1 MYICFFMKNPLGNS
15 NLTELKSKAL
25 KFFVKTL
32 KYIEVGF
39 RFATLKFNSAIKKK
53 WVRYP
58 LLGLGSLFFLFSL
71 FFFSIY
77 VGVWGSLPSKYEL
90 SHLEQSLATQLVDR
104 NGKVIGKYYI
114 FDRRPIGFDEIP
126 SHLKNALI
134 ATEDARFYKHDG
146 VDKVSL
152 MRVFFKTLLMQDD
165 SSGGG
170 STITQQLVK
179 NIYGRR
185 GSGAFNLVI
194 SKFKEFIIAQRVEDV
209 YTKDE
214 IINLYLNTVPFPDN
228 TYGIESA
235 SQKFFNKDTENL
247 TLNEAAILVGTLKAN
262 NSYNPRV
269 YPDRAKKRRDVVI
282 NQMLRY
288 NYLQPRDTMGM
299 ERDTIVLSYQKRTD
313 LGVAP
318 YFREL
323 IRREAQDLLKNYKK
337 EDGSSYDLYQDG
349 LTIHT
354 TLDKTMQQYAEAG
367 MREHMAALQA
377 QYEKAYGNY
386 APWKRASVLEPSLK
400 KLPYYQ
406 RLVKD
411 SISPEALED
420 SLNLKQKRKIFDWNT
435 DETTQD
441 ISVKDSLA
449 HYLSL
454 LNCGFVAL
462 DPQTGGV
469 LAYIGGIDFEN
480 FKYDHVSQ
488 SERMVGST
496 FKPFVYTTALEQEM
510 DPCTYYDGA
519 QEIYYFNNKE
529 WSPANAGGEGED
541 LSYSLKGALSNSI
554 NTVAVKVII
563 DVGIRKV
570 INQARRMGISSKL
583 PQVPSLALGTAQ
595 IKMRDLASAYT
606 SFVNGGRPMKPY
618 YITKI
623 VDRAGKTIAQ
633 FEPEV
638 PEKAVMRNFTRQA
651 MIEMMRGTVS
661 EGTAT
666 RLRYT
671 YKLKNDIAGK
681 TGTTQDNKDGWFVG
695 LTPYMVAVSWVGN
708 DDYRIGFSST
718 GLGAGANSALPIY
731 AKFMQQLN
739 QDTTYAELTKQR
751 FKAPSAEVREAL
763 SCAPIVKDSTS
774 RVTKFFESI
783 FNGQEQKFIK
793 KVYLDDNGAIIRT
806 EEEPVISD
814 EAIDETE
821 EVEEENTSGG
831 FFSFLKRKKKN
842 NEEN

>member
-1 MYICFFMKNPLGNS
+1 MRNPLKNR
-15 NLTELKSKAL
+15 NINDFKSKAL
-25 KFFVKTL
+25 QLFFKIL
-32 KYIEVGF
+32 KYLEIGF
-39 RFATLKFNSAIKKK
+39 RFATLKFHSAVKRK

-58 LLGLGSLFFLFSL
+58 LLALGTLFFAFSL
-71 FFFSIY
+71 FFFRIY
-77 VGVWGSLPSKYEL
+77 MGVWGALPSKYEL

-104 NGKVIGKYYI
+104 NEKVIGKYYI

-126 SHLKNALI
+126 EHLKNALI

-152 MRVFFKTLLMQDD
+152 MRVLFKTLLMQDD
-165 SSGGG
+165 SAGGG

-185 GSGAFNLVI
+185 GAGAFNLVI
-194 SKFKEFIIAQRVEDV
+194 SKFKEFIIAQRVEEV

-235 SQKFFNKDTENL
+235 SQKFFNKNTESL

-269 YPDRAKKRRDVVI
+269 YPDRARKRRDVVI

-288 NYLQPRDTMGM
+288 DYLNPRDTVGM
-299 ERDTIVLSYQKRTD
+299 ERDTIMLSYQKHTD
-313 LGVAP
+313 LGIAP

-323 IRREAQDLLKNYKK
+323 IRQEAQDILKNYKK
-337 EDGSSYDLYQDG
+337 DDGSAYDLYQDG

-354 TLDKTMQQYAEAG
+354 TLDKKMQEYAEAG
-367 MREHMAALQA
+367 MREHMAALQS

-386 APWKRASVLEPSLK
+386 APWKRSSILKPSLE

-406 RLVKD
+406 KLVKD
-411 SISPEALED
+411 SLSPEAIED
-420 SLNLKQKRKIFDWNT
+420 SLNIKRKRKIFDWNT
-435 DETTQD
+435 DERTQQ
-441 ISVKDSLA
+441 ISVKDSLS

-496 FKPFVYTTALEQEM
+496 FKPFVYTTALEQGM
-510 DPCTYYDGA
+510 DPCTYYDGD
-519 QEIYYFNNKE
+519 QQIYYFNNKE

-563 DVGIRKV
+563 DVGIQKV
-570 INQARRMGISSKL
+570 INQARSMGVDTKL
-583 PQVPSLALGTAQ
+583 PKVPSLALGTAQ
-595 IKMRDLASAYT
+595 IKMRNLASAYT
-606 SFVNGGRPMKPY
+606 SFVNGGKPMKPF

-623 VDRAGKTIAQ
+623 VDRTGKTVAE
-633 FEPEV
+633 FTPEV
-638 PEKAVMRNFTRQA
+638 PEKAVMSNVTRQT
-651 MIEMMRGTVS
+651 MIEMMRGTVR

-671 YKLKNDIAGK
+671 YKLNNDIAGK

-695 LTPYMVAVSWVGN
+695 ITPNMVAVSWVGN

-739 QDTTYAELTKQR
+739 KDTTYTKLTKQR
-751 FKAPSAEVREAL
+751 FKSPSAEVASAL
-763 SCAPIVKDSTS
+763 DCAPIVKDSTS
-774 RVTKFFESI
+774 QVRRFFESI
-783 FNGQEQKFIK
+783 FNGEEENYRT
-793 KVYLDDNGAIIRT
+793 KVYLDDDGNVLRT
-806 EEEPVISD
+806 EEQALPQEEE
-814 EAIDETE
+814 EA
-821 EVEEENTSGG
+821 EEENTSGG

-842 NEEN
+842 DED